1 MALISGAQAVHLCT
15 AFLATTES
23 PIPDN
28 WKQKI
33 IDTDSFNP
41 ELIKKVCQFDLN
53 IPKLNDVSLAAGTVN
68 KIISTEELVKNIIKE
83 AENILKNLGFQEDVI
98 NFIQK

>member
-33 IDTDSFNP
+33 IDTDSFDP
-41 ELIKKVCQFDLN
+41 DVIKKVCQFDLN
-53 IPKLNDVSLAAGTVN
+53 TPKLNDVSLAVGTVN